1 MNQQWLIQNVL
12 KHLDAVPDVPADD
25 RAYLSLD
32 EAQRIVDETVDYL
45 GAQGD
50 ETEYTYI
57 CGHRKRLAHSL
68 SMIPIARKEGESC
81 LDVGSY
87 GYMALWAKKY
97 LGYSDVTG
105 IEWHPD
111 VDDAV
116 IRRTLRLNDESV
128 ELRSYNFDISKPDW
142 TIAGSFDTV
151 LFFEVLEHINEDPMG
166 VMERIHDRLKPEG
179 TLVMSVPNAISY
191 KAFKEF
197 LVGMPPWTYWFYEPD
212 LSHEPRHCFEYTPI
226 IFKTLIQASG
236 LRENAFRTIYAYT
249 DPEHEQET
257 LEIARSLGIKD
268 ESFGETMII
277 NATKTTESIRLRHP
291 DVLYSPDGYYK
302 NVYPHLHD
310 RLDRVIS
317 HFRSSSSSTD
327 VLEEND
333 AARMQAST
341 QAQIDEL
348 LFTCDAQLSKQSE
361 LQSQIQKLESSNEQV
376 TSELQQTRDWANALE
391 REKRELEAKVNELLF
406 TCDCYLRKEGEQES
420 ALQQALEAESAAKR
434 AAQEAKVIEVKI
446 ADEAA
451 RKAHQ
456 DAQHA
461 RAWAEDLS
469 KENADLRG
477 QVNELLFACDC
488 YLQQVNDPNR
498 CVQVIRERQFRRAL
512 RVSKSIARKTPVLR
526 TALRPVYRETK
537 KFIKKRM

>member
-1 MNQQWLIQNVL
+1 MNQEWLIQNVL
-12 KHLDAVPDVPADD
+12 KHLDAVPDTPADD

-32 EAQRIVDETVDYL
+32 ESQRIVDEAVDYL
-45 GAQGD
+45 GKQGD
-50 ETEYTYI
+50 ETEYIYI
-57 CGHRKRLAHSL
+57 RGHRKRLAHSL
-68 SMIPIARKEGESC
+68 SMIPIARQSGESC

-97 LGYSDVTG
+97 LGYSNVTG
-105 IEWHPD
+105 IEWHPNI
-111 VDDAV
+111 DDE
-116 IRRTLRLNDESV
+116 IIHRTLTLNGESF
-128 ELRSYNFDISKPDW
+128 ELRSYNFDISKPEWMIED
-142 TIAGSFDTV
+142 SFDTV

-166 VMERIHDRLKPEG
+166 VMERIHERLTPEG

-236 LRENAFRTIYAYT
+236 MRENAFRTIYAYT

-257 LEIARSLGIKD
+257 LEISRSLGIKD

-277 NATKTTESIRLRHP
+277 NATKTTKSISLRHP

-302 NVYPHLHD
+302 NVYPHLRDRFVRAITHFKESNPQQRRVDTDHD
-310 RLDRVIS
+310 D
-317 HFRSSSSSTD
+317 
-327 VLEEND
+327 
-333 AARMQAST
+333 
-341 QAQIDEL
+341 QINQL
-348 LFTCDAQLSKQSE
+348 LFTGDTQLHKYE
-361 LQSQIQKLESSNEQV
+361 KLHSQIQQLEATNTQL
-376 TSELQQTRDWANALE
+376 TSKLQQTQNWAHNLE
-391 REKRELEAKVNELLF
+391 REKHDLESKVNELLF
-406 TCDCYLRKEGEQES
+406 TCDCCLRKEAEQKS
-420 ALQQALEAESAAKR
+420 ALQQAI
-434 AAQEAKVIEVKI
+434 EAKL
-446 ADEAA
+446 AA
-451 RKAHQ
+451 SDAAHAAEQ
-456 DAQHA
+456 ESQHT
-461 RAWAEDLS
+461 RTWAEDLA

-488 YLQQVNDPNR
+488 YLQQANDPHK
-498 CVQVIRERQFRRAL
+498 CVQVIRERRFRSVL
-512 RVSKSIARKTPVLR
+512 RISKSFVRKTPVLR

>member
-1 MNQQWLIQNVL
+1 MNQEWLIQNVL
-12 KHLDAVPDVPADD
+12 KYLDAVPDTPADD

-32 EAQRIVDETVDYL
+32 ESQRIVDETVDYL
-45 GAQGD
+45 GKQGD
-50 ETEYTYI
+50 ETEYIYVR
-57 CGHRKRLAHSL
+57 GHRKRLAHSL
-68 SMIPIARKEGESC
+68 SMIPIARQSGESC

-97 LGYSDVTG
+97 LGYSNVIG

-111 VDDAV
+111 VDDE
-116 IRRTLRLNDESV
+116 IIHRTLTLNGESV
-128 ELRSYNFDISKPDW
+128 ELRSYNFDISKPGWMIED
-142 TIAGSFDTV
+142 SFDTV

-166 VMERIHDRLKPEG
+166 VMERIHERLTPEG

-197 LVGMPPWTYWFYEPD
+197 LVGMPPWTYWFYKPD

-236 LRENAFRTIYAYT
+236 MRENAFRTIYAYT

-257 LEIARSLGIKD
+257 LEIARSLGFKD

-277 NATKTTESIRLRHP
+277 NATKTAKSINLRHP
-291 DVLYSPDGYYK
+291 DVLYSPDGYYR

-310 RLDRVIS
+310 RFARVIA
-317 HFRSSSSSTD
+317 HFRKSNSQQRKGNAD
-327 VLEEND
+327 HEE
-333 AARMQAST
+333 
-341 QAQIDEL
+341 QINQP
-348 LFTCDAQLSKQSE
+348 LFTCDTQLHKHEE
-361 LQSQIQKLESSNEQV
+361 LQSQIQKLEIAKAKIASK
-376 TSELQQTRDWANALE
+376 LQQTRDWAHDLE
-391 REKRELEAKVNELLF
+391 QEKHDLESKVNDLLF
-406 TCDCYLRKEGEQES
+406 TCDCYLRKESEQEL
-420 ALQQALEAESAAKR
+420 ALQKALEAESAARK
-434 AAQEAKVIEVKI
+434 AAQEARIVEVKI
-446 ADEAA
+446 ANDAA
-451 RKAHQ
+451 RAAKQ
-456 DAQHA
+456 EAQHT
-461 RAWAEDLS
+461 RTWAEDLA

-498 CVQVIRERQFRRAL
+498 CVQVIRERRFRSAL
-512 RVSKSIARKTPVLR
+512 RVSKSIARKTPIIR

>member
-1 MNQQWLIQNVL
+1 MNQEWLIENVL
-12 KHLDAVPDVPADD
+12 KHLDAVPDAPADD

-57 CGHRKRLAHSL
+57 RGHRKRLAHSL
-68 SMIPIARKEGESC
+68 SMIPVARREGESC

-87 GYMALWAKKY
+87 GYMALWAKRY
-97 LGYSDVTG
+97 LGYAEVIG

-111 VDDAV
+111 VDDE
-116 IRRTLRLNDESV
+116 IIHRTLTLNGESV
-128 ELRSYNFDISKPDW
+128 ELCSYNFDISKPGW
-142 TIAGSFDTV
+142 PIEHAFDTV

-166 VMERIHDRLKPEG
+166 VMERIHARLKPEG

-236 LRENAFRTIYAYT
+236 MRENAFRTIYAYT
-249 DPEHEQET
+249 DPEHEHET

-277 NATKTTESIRLRHP
+277 NATKVAQTVRLRHP
-291 DVLYSPDGYYK
+291 DVLYSPDGYYR
-302 NVYPHLHD
+302 NVYPHLRD
-310 RLDRVIS
+310 RLARVVA
-317 HFRSSSSSTD
+317 HFRASSQPDSNNRNDKSTPAPSTNTQGQD
-327 VLEEND
+327 HESI
-333 AARMQAST
+333 ARELRQAREWGHT
-341 QAQIDEL
+341 
-348 LFTCDAQLSKQSE
+348 
-361 LQSQIQKLESSNEQV
+361 LQ
-376 TSELQQTRDWANALE
+376 
-391 REKRELEAKVNELLF
+391 REKQELEAKVNELLF
-406 TCDCYLRKEGEQES
+406 TCDCFLRKESEQEA
-420 ALQQALEAESAAKR
+420 ALQEALDAASAQKQALEDARIVEIKLANETAR
-434 AAQEAKVIEVKI
+434 AAEQEA
-446 ADEAA
+446 
-451 RKAHQ
+451 
-456 DAQHA
+456 QHT
-461 RAWAEDLS
+461 RTWAENLA

-512 RVSKSIARKTPVLR
+512 RLSKSIARKTPVLR